1 MHGIEVVTTMAA
13 LEQAAAE
20 IARHTVI
27 AVDTETTGLDPQTS
41 RVRLLQIGTPAVT
54 YIIDCFKTQGL
65 APVADVL
72 TTPRIIKVFHNAK
85 FDLKML
91 GFHFS
96 ITPEPLF
103 DTMLASKLLTLGDTG
118 LKHGL
123 AVVVERYLGEHM
135 SKEEQLSDWAG
146 SLTENQIKYAAEDVR
161 VLLRLYPVLQA
172 ALTAKGLEKVAELE
186 FGAVLPTAQLEL
198 NGLLLDDVAW
208 RGETAKA
215 GCELLVLQAELDRDL
230 GEKTVNSPAKLR
242 EALTRLGLHGL
253 ECTDAETLQGRVND
267 HPVIPKLLRWR
278 KLQKLTT
285 SYGDNLLSM
294 VSPCTGRIHSQYNQ
308 LGAVSGRYSC
318 SKPNLQQVP
327 RDDNWRACFT
337 APPGRTLV
345 IADYSQIELRVLAA
359 LSNDGHLRKAYARG
373 LDLHRFTAAMIS
385 RKAPSDVTEEE
396 RRLAKAINFGIT
408 FGMGAGGLSRYA
420 KTAYNVDLDPRKAQG
435 HLDIFFEVFPGV
447 RKWQFRASRSARDSG
462 YILTAMG
469 RRIKLPVKGFWT
481 KSLNYPVQGTA
492 AEGLKLSLIILHKN
506 LSAIDGKLVCIVH
519 DEIVIEVPVDRV
531 PEAQAVLKA
540 AMVEGMKQVVG
551 DIPVE
556 LDMRTGSTWAKHPIG
571 EPLVAPAIIPDSSR
585 QPHRCPA
592 VAVSGTCPPKLERK
606 L

>member
-1 MHGIEVVTTMAA
+1 
-13 LEQAAAE
+13 
-20 IARHTVI
+20 
-27 AVDTETTGLDPQTS
+27 
-41 RVRLLQIGTPAVT
+41 
-54 YIIDCFKTQGL
+54 
-65 APVADVL
+65 
-72 TTPRIIKVFHNAK
+72 
-85 FDLKML
+85 
-91 GFHFS
+91 
-96 ITPEPLF
+96 
-103 DTMLASKLLTLGDTG
+103 
-118 LKHGL
+118 
-123 AVVVERYLGEHM
+123 
-135 SKEEQLSDWAG
+135 
-146 SLTENQIKYAAEDVR
+146 
-161 VLLRLYPVLQA
+161 
-172 ALTAKGLEKVAELE
+172 
-186 FGAVLPTAQLEL
+186 
-198 NGLLLDDVAW
+198 
-208 RGETAKA
+208 
-215 GCELLVLQAELDRDL
+215 
-230 GEKTVNSPAKLR
+230 
-242 EALTRLGLHGL
+242 
-253 ECTDAETLQGRVND
+253 
-267 HPVIPKLLRWR
+267 
-278 KLQKLTT
+278 
-285 SYGDNLLSM
+285 
-294 VSPCTGRIHSQYNQ
+294 
-308 LGAVSGRYSC
+308 
-318 SKPNLQQVP
+318 
-327 RDDNWRACFT
+327 
-337 APPGRTLV
+337 
-345 IADYSQIELRVLAA
+345 
-359 LSNDGHLRKAYARG
+359 
-373 LDLHRFTAAMIS
+373 MIS